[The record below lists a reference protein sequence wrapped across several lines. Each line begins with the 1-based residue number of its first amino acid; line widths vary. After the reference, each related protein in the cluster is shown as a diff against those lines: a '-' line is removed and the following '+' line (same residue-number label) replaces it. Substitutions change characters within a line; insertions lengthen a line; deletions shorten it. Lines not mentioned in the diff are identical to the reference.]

1 MMKKTILMTCGIL
14 CATLGG
20 ALTADAATGIVNLN
34 KVLAN
39 DPAFTQASKAFNNE
53 VVKLQADYDKKSK
66 NMNNTQKQELMKSY
80 QAQLDKKNAELVQ
93 PIQKKVD
100 DAVAKIAKEKNLD
113 TIVIPGGY
121 VYGHIDVDI
130 TVDVQKAIR

>member
-1 MMKKTILMTCGIL
+1 MKKTILLALGVL
-14 CATLGG
+14 SATMGSVM
-20 ALTADAATGIVNLN
+20 TADAATGIVNLN

-39 DPAFTQASKAFNNE
+39 DPAFVQASKKFNQE
-53 VVKLQADYDKKSK
+53 TMKLQAEYDQKSK
-66 NMNNTQKQELMKSY
+66 NMTPAQKQELIKGY

-100 DAVAKIAKEKNLD
+100 DAVAQIAKEKKLD

-121 VYGHIDVDI
+121 VYGHVDVDI
-130 TVDVQKAIR
+130 TEDVQKAIR

>member
-1 MMKKTILMTCGIL
+1 MKKTILL
-14 CATLGG
+14 ALGV
-20 ALTADAATGIVNLN
+20 LTATMGSAITANAATGIVNLN
-34 KVLAN
+34 QVLAN
-39 DPAFTQASKAFNNE
+39 DPAFVQASKQFNQE
-53 VVKLQADYDKKSK
+53 TMKLQAEYDKKSK
-66 NMNNTQKQELMKSY
+66 NMTQAQKQELMKGY

-130 TVDVQKAIR
+130 TGDVQKAIR